1 MAKLTQKGA
10 MFSLEISEGE
20 TPPAGTPKELKN
32 LFANPNFW
40 RELDDDY
47 YKDRPEEWE
56 NGSFYVDAEFFKPI
70 LDGLES
76 AWTRPR
82 LPNETVTED
91 AIWRA
96 ERKIWRVGLEVF
108 VTTTYR
114 VPAPGKDKGVIG
126 KIRLVKIFP
135 VEKDD
140 APVVP
145 IAARW
150 IDKLTFSKN
159 GSKEIIARGEGKDIL
174 TFEVVE

>member
-20 TPPAGTPKELKN
+20 MPPAGTPQELKS

-40 RELDDDY
+40 RELDDYY

-56 NGSFYVDAEFFKPI
+56 NESFYVDAEFFKPI

-76 AWTRPR
+76 TWTRPR
-82 LPNETVTED
+82 LPNETVTEG

-96 ERKIWRVGLEVF
+96 ERRIWRVGLEVF
-108 VTTTYR
+108 VTTTYK
-114 VPAPGKDKGVIG
+114 VPGANKDEGVIG
-126 KIRLVKIFP
+126 KIRLVKITP
-135 VEKDD
+135 AEKDNTPT
-140 APVVP
+140 AS
-145 IAARW
+145 RW
-150 IDKLTFSKN
+150 IDQLTKRVQN
-159 GSKEIIARGEGKDIL
+159 KKIIARGEGEDIL